1 MSWSGASVFRY
12 LFWTVMKLLLVLA
25 VVVGLYTIYLDSALT
40 KRFSTERY
48 QAPALVY
55 ARPMEL
61 YPGAGLSLAMV
72 EAELQR
78 LNYRAVMHL
87 TDSGQYQRQG
97 YSLALYRRPFD
108 FPEGP
113 QMAQSVKV
121 DFTAAGRIARL
132 ISLPDGRQLNRFSL
146 EAPYL
151 GRIAGGNNEDRLLVG
166 LERVPNLLIETLLLI
181 EDQDFYH
188 HSGVSVSSIGRAAL
202 ANLAAMKTVQG
213 GSTLTQQL
221 VKNLYLTRD
230 RTLWRKANEAL
241 MALIIDYRFSKN
253 EILETYLNEV
263 YFGQDGGAAIHG
275 VGLASRYYFG
285 KQVQE
290 LEAAEIALLIAVLK
304 GPSYYN
310 PRRYPDRAQQRRD
323 MILQLMFSQ
332 DLISRDNYLVAL
344 EQPLTYAP
352 ENGSGKQQLGHYLER
367 VKQEISQLQL
377 PANWQQQGLR
387 VFTYLDP
394 VAQRAAEQS
403 LPAQIKRISKDPLLQ
418 GAVVI
423 SDYRQ
428 AGITALVGDRQ
439 PQRAGFNRARDA
451 IRPVGSLIKPFI
463 FGIALE
469 SPDTYEL
476 SSLIADEPV
485 KLAGPNDQV
494 WEPKNF
500 DNTFKGSMLLYDALV
515 QSRNVPAVRLGMDVG
530 LKVLVERLQQAG
542 VNTPIAA
549 YPSLTLGA
557 MAVSPLTVTELYST
571 LANNGQYRPLQ
582 AVRAITNHQGL
593 SLYQRPPPA
602 AEQVFASDAAY
613 LVMTGLQGV
622 INEGTGQALGERF
635 GRGLLAGK
643 SGTTNDY
650 RDSWFVVFDDQQV
663 VTSWLGRDDNQPIG
677 LTGSSGALQ
686 VVSDILATTG
696 IRPIT
701 RTMPASLQLQTFH
714 PLTGV
719 AIPEDCDEARLL
731 PAAPQ
736 QLAEDIN
743 CSGAP
748 REKPWWRRI
757 F

>member
-1 MSWSGASVFRY
+1 MTRKRAAVFRY
-12 LFWTVMKLLLVLA
+12 LFWTAMKLALLLV

-55 ARPMEL
+55 ARAMEL
-61 YPGAGLSLAMV
+61 YPGASLSLATV

-78 LNYRAVMHL
+78 LNYRPVMRL
-87 TDSGQYQRQG
+87 TDSGQYLRQG
-97 YSLALYRRPFD
+97 NSLALYRRPFD
-108 FPEGP
+108 FPDGP
-113 QMAQSVKV
+113 RMAQAVKV
-121 DFTAAGRIARL
+121 EFSGADGIARVL
-132 ISLPDGRQLNRFSL
+132 SLPDGRELNRFSL

-151 GRIAGGNNEDRLLVG
+151 GRITGGNNEDRLLVG

-230 RTLWRKANEAL
+230 QTLWRKANEAL

-275 VGLASRYYFG
+275 VGLASRHYFG

-290 LEAAEIALLIAVLK
+290 LEAAEIALLIAVIK

-310 PRRYPDRAQQRRD
+310 PRRYPERAQQRRD

-332 DLISRDNYLVAL
+332 DLISRDGYLVAL
-344 EQPLTYAP
+344 EQPLTHSP
-352 ENGSGKQQLGHYLER
+352 ESGRGTQQLAHYLEL
-367 VKQEISQLQL
+367 VKQELTQLYL
-377 PANWQQQGLR
+377 PMNWQREGLR

-394 VAQRAAEQS
+394 IAQRAAEQS
-403 LPAQIKRISKDPLLQ
+403 LAGQIERVSKDPLLQ

-423 SDYRQ
+423 SDHQQ

-439 PQRAGFNRARDA
+439 PHRAGFNRARDA

-463 FGIALE
+463 YGIALE
-469 SPDTYEL
+469 SPATYNL
-476 SSLIADEPV
+476 ATPIADDPV
-485 KLAGPNDQV
+485 KLAGPDNQI

-500 DNTFKGSMLLYDALV
+500 DNTFKGSMLLYDALA
-515 QSRNVPAVRLGMDVG
+515 QSRNVPAVRLGMDIG
-530 LKVLVERLQQAG
+530 LPVLVERLQQAG
-542 VNTPIAA
+542 VSTPIAA

-571 LANNGQYRPLQ
+571 LASQGQYRPLQ
-582 AVRAITNHQGL
+582 AVKAVTNHQGL
-593 SLYQRPPPA
+593 SLYERPQPA
-602 AEQVFASDAAY
+602 AHQVFARDAAY
-613 LVMTGLQGV
+613 LVTTGLQGV
-622 INEGTGQALGERF
+622 VNEGTGKALGARF
-635 GRGLLAGK
+635 GKDVLAGK

-650 RDSWFVVFDDQQV
+650 RDSWFVVFDGQQV
-663 VTSWLGRDDNQPIG
+663 ITSWLGRDDNQPIG
-677 LTGSSGALQ
+677 LTGSSGALH
-686 VVSDILATTG
+686 VVSEILATTG
-696 IRPIT
+696 IRPMQ
-701 RTMPASLQLQTFH
+701 RVMPASLQLQAFH
-714 PLTGV
+714 PVTGV
-719 AIPEDCDEARLL
+719 AIPEDCSEARLL
-731 PAAPQ
+731 PAPPQ
-736 QLAEDIN
+736 QLTEDMS
-743 CSGAP
+743 CSGEP
-748 REKPWWRRI
+748 REKSWWRRI